1 MLPWSGAGPASSSLP
16 RPPPSFRLGHRFPP
30 LLSQAPPWPAPARPG
45 APPAGALSRP
55 WLPFSG
61 SVLRDHP
68 NPPLHSH
75 PNYCRLAL
83 ERLLELHSELTSGAR
98 HWPPNLAPSPTPACP
113 PQSCLSETPACP
125 FRSPGTAQQGC
136 LQESLQPR
144 SHPAA
149 APAQG
154 PLAQV
159 AEVPALQ
166 SAAPRPHPALPRA
179 SHPGAGALTARTGH
193 C

>member
-16 RPPPSFRLGHRFPP
+16 RSPPSFRLGHQFPP
-30 LLSQAPPWPAPARPG
+30 LLSQAPPWPAPAWPG

-61 SVLRDHP
+61 SVLSDHP
-68 NPPLHSH
+68 NPPLDSH

-83 ERLLELHSELTSGAR
+83 ERLLGLHSELTSGAR

-125 FRSPGTAQQGC
+125 FRSPGTASEGAFR
-136 LQESLQPR
+136 SLSSPAPTPPQPQPR
-144 SHPAA
+144 ARWRRSPRSPLCSQRRPART
-149 APAQG
+149 
-154 PLAQV
+154 PLSRV
-159 AEVPALQ
+159 PPTPALE
-166 SAAPRPHPALPRA
+166 P
-179 SHPGAGALTARTGH
+179 LTARAGH